1 MLQSHVQVWGRR
13 NGLAGAM
20 GSLLSPLLQTSPLP
34 PPRAFWEKFSVQGG
48 PLSLL
53 GVKIRN
59 IALQPPWRAC
69 LPWTALALIAIIYI

>member
-20 GSLLSPLLQTSPLP
+20 GSLLSPLLQTSP
-34 PPRAFWEKFSVQGG
+34 PRAFWEKFSVQSG
-48 PLSLL
+48 PVHLL

-59 IALQPPWRAC
+59 VALQPPWRAC